1 MITDQAL
8 ADRLREGLRLLGE
21 LDARGGFNEADTR
34 QHLIDPVLEWL
45 SYDSSRVRQE
55 HHDRGNRP
63 DYLLYAEPLT
73 EGGPAQAVVE
83 AKPLG
88 ADFDRVTAAD
98 RTESPDRQ
106 IRRYLRDHAESG
118 PATAGALTDGLR
130 WRVYRKEPDGV
141 VGDEALDIGPLVR
154 GEDDGR
160 EALRSLHEALARST
174 MGGAGGVGERAL
186 RAIAAAVRD
195 GSAEDAVRALGAVS
209 DPLDQI
215 TAVGLTGK
223 ELDGF
228 GEDWQEHAHAEGAAI
243 DPQNGQQNL
252 FGPPR
257 VRIAAVRF
265 DLDERGVEHSVGRGV
280 GRGDAARAARIFA
293 ARTEAR
299 VAVTLVWQPEEDES
313 ASVRI
318 VVAVGRNVAMTQPFD
333 PDLPPPTAREA
344 SARVLGLLA
353 AEPLRPQALLD
364 ALDVLP
370 LQRDFYAG
378 IRRWLRHVR
387 RDGEAF
393 GPGVADEDRHEVLLR
408 HLIRVLFVWIM
419 KEEGSIPRRLFERS
433 FPLEHG
439 IEDYHG
445 GVLRFLFHRRLNTQ
459 EQDRVPHPLPG
470 ADIAFASAPFLNG
483 SLFETRPGDAELHL
497 AEDAYWSGDERAPGL
512 FDILVHYHWT
522 ADEQRPGEREQ
533 TLDPELLS
541 NLFEQLLADPLLEEK
556 EVSGGTETLKA
567 PDGAYYTP
575 MDVTAEMA
583 ADALAAAVRDRAPA
597 GLPDA
602 ELLELFRS
610 PDAPTPDMGEPAR
623 NRLARRI
630 EDLRIFDPAVGSGA
644 FLLAVLQALQT
655 AHYKLRGEPGS
666 AATRRIV
673 TNQLMGQ
680 DVNPM
685 ATQIA
690 RLRLFVALQAAE
702 RTERRRLPLPNLE
715 ARIVCADTLRTHP
728 LPDYDPFARPTG
740 NGDAAQATLAGANG
754 GLRDAVRQLAGVRE
768 NWPGDHSEDA
778 KRARR
783 GQDRQARERIRGLI
797 EGDALAE
804 GSELRA
810 LADYPL
816 LEPDHDE
823 AALIDPR
830 LLFAQDE
837 DRWLGF
843 DIVIGNPPY
852 QSFAKSGIGRA
863 ERADLE
869 TRGYRALHAGDL
881 YALFCEAAL
890 ALARPDGGA
899 VSLVVPLSLAFGRQQ
914 RELRAI
920 FTERCEAVSVRHYDI
935 IPDTIFNAHPLFKEW
950 KNRQRSTVLTAV
962 RGDGPAVLRTD
973 ALVRWR
979 NPDREAVLHRRPRH
993 LLVDDELFT
1002 GNQWPRVPN
1011 DVLAAL
1017 IRIIG
1022 EQSTSI
1028 GSLRTTDRGDA
1039 GALRLSLPKTAGHFM
1054 SALPAGVRN
1063 PDSEVLLPLQD
1074 EDTRLMALAVLNGHV
1089 AFAWWRMYGDGF
1101 HVKLSDFDAFTIPDA
1116 WSTEPARTRALRF
1129 GEQLI
1134 NAIPAVRKDR
1144 TYAGRHWENAD
1155 FFQQP
1160 DLIEELDRFHIESL
1174 GLDPEALLPHL
1185 RRMRS
1190 PDGWDFE

>member
-1 MITDQAL
+1 MTNDQAL

-63 DYLLYAEPLT
+63 DYLLYAEPIT
-73 EGGPAQAVVE
+73 EGGPARAVVE

-88 ADFDRVTAAD
+88 IEFDRVTAAA
-98 RTESPDRQ
+98 RTETPHRQ
-106 IRRYLRDHAESG
+106 AQRYLRDHAASG
-118 PATAGALTDGLR
+118 PATIGALTDGLR
-130 WRVYRKEPDGV
+130 WRIYRKERSGIAIAAEID
-141 VGDEALDIGPLVR
+141 LGPLAR
-154 GEDDGR
+154 EEEEDYGSLRLLR
-160 EALRSLHEALARST
+160 ETLAGPQDRRA
-174 MGGAGGVGERAL
+174 AGTPGERAL
-186 RAIAAAVRD
+186 RALAEAVR
-195 GSAEDAVRALGAVS
+195 GENAELVLHALPAS
-209 DPLDQI
+209 DPIEAIDPV
-215 TAVGLTGK
+215 T
-223 ELDGF
+223 LDGRDRDQVIV
-228 GEDWQEHAHAEGAAI
+228 DWKSHAHAEGAPI
-243 DPQNGQQNL
+243 DPLDGQQEL

-257 VRIAAVRF
+257 ISVAAVRF
-265 DLDERGVEHSVGRGV
+265 GYAERGIERA
-280 GRGDAARAARIFA
+280 DAARCARIFA
-293 ARTEAR
+293 ARSPSD
-299 VAVTLVWQPEEDES
+299 VAVVFVWQDNSDEDIKDIE
-313 ASVRI
+313 ARI
-318 VVAVGRNVAMTQPFD
+318 VVALGRRVAMTQPFD
-333 PDLPPPTAREA
+333 PDLPPPIAREGA
-344 SARVLGLLA
+344 ARVLTLLTRGTIA
-353 AEPLRPQALLD
+353 PPALLD

-370 LQRDFYAG
+370 LQRDFYES
-378 IRRWLRHVR
+378 IREWMRQTR
-387 RDGEAF
+387 RNVGAFGAEVADGE
-393 GPGVADEDRHEVLLR
+393 RHDILLR
-408 HLIRVLFVWIM
+408 HLIRALFVWIL
-419 KEEGSIPRRLFERS
+419 KEEGNIPGDLFEQG
-433 FPLEHG
+433 FAEEHG

-445 GVLRFLFHRRLNTQ
+445 EVLRFLFHERLNTQ
-459 EQDRVPHPLPG
+459 QRDRNPHPNTA
-470 ADIAFASAPFLNG
+470 ADETFRRVPFLNG
-483 SLFETRPGDAELHL
+483 SLFEERPGDAALRLHK
-497 AEDAYWSGDERAPGL
+497 DTYWSDRENAPGL
-512 FDILVHYHWT
+512 FDILGHYHWT

-556 EVSGGTETLKA
+556 EVRGGTETLKA

-583 ADALAAAVRDRAPA
+583 ADALTAAVRDRAPA
-597 GLPDA
+597 SLPDA

-655 AHYKLRGEPGS
+655 AHHKLHGEPGI

-768 NWPGDHSEDA
+768 NWPGDHSEEA

-783 GQDRQARERIRGLI
+783 EQDRQARERIRGLI

-804 GSELRA
+804 GGSGELRA

-852 QSFAKSGIGRA
+852 QSFGKSGFGKA
-863 ERADLE
+863 ETDSLRE
-869 TRGYRALHAGDL
+869 RGYRATNAADL

-890 ALARPDGGA
+890 ALARPDGG
-899 VSLVVPLSLAFGRQQ
+899 VVTLIVPLSLAFGRQQ
-914 RELRAI
+914 RELRAV
-920 FTERCEAVSVRHYDI
+920 FDTRCRSIMLRHYDN
-935 IPDTIFNAHPLFKEW
+935 IPDTIFNAHPLFKGW
-950 KNRQRSTVLTAV
+950 KNRQRATVFTAV
-962 RGDGPAVLRTD
+962 RGEGPAMLRTD
-973 ALVRWR
+973 ALLRWPVAAR
-979 NPDREAVLHRRPRH
+979 AEVLRRRGGLP
-993 LLVDDELFT
+993 LLGVDPGE
-1002 GNQWPRVPN
+1002 QWPRIPN
-1011 DVLAAL
+1011 EAVEEMVAAIRSQRTRLAD
-1017 IRIIG
+1017 
-1022 EQSTSI
+1022 
-1028 GSLRTTDRGDA
+1028 LRRRDEPKSD
-1039 GALRLSLPKTAGHFM
+1039 LSLPPTGWYFV
-1054 SALPAGVRN
+1054 SALPTGVRYQN
-1063 PDSEVLLPLQD
+1063 GQWLLGVPDD
-1074 EDTRLMALAVLNGHV
+1074 ETRLLAIAALNGH
-1089 AFAWWRMYGDGF
+1089 AAYGWWRTLGDGY
-1101 HVKLSDFDAFTIPDA
+1101 HVKVSDYADFTIPDS
-1116 WSTEPARTRALRF
+1116 WIDGDGREEALRF
-1129 GEQLI
+1129 GRRLVEV
-1134 NAIPAVRKDR
+1134 IPASRSDKLN
-1144 TYAGRHWENAD
+1144 AGVVWPNVD
-1155 FFQQP
+1155 FYQREE
-1160 DLIEELDRFHIESL
+1160 LIEELDRFHIESL
-1174 GLDPEALLPHL
+1174 GLDPDALLPHL

-1190 PDGWDFE
+1190 PDGWDFG